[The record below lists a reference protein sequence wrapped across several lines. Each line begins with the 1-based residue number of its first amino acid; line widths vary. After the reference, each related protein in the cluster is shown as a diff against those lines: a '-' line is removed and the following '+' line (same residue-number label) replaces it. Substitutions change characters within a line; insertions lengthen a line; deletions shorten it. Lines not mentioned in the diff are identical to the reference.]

1 MTGRGVT
8 VVVVDDG
15 VEHTIKDIQPNYV
28 SACSGTGACE
38 SSVQPAPSPGA
49 QPGRKVPAANLAWE
63 ILHLGFR
70 VTSLC
75 AGCGRQLASL

>member
-28 SACSGTGACE
+28 SAGPMAGAQRWQSPTRALGRGE
-38 SSVQPAPSPGA
+38 LPTVPLFPRRGEQSPG
-49 QPGRKVPAANLAWE
+49 R
-63 ILHLGFR
+63 
-70 VTSLC
+70 
-75 AGCGRQLASL
+75 

>member
-28 SACSGTGACE
+28 SAGAVGVRDSGQVAEHGDALVV
-38 SSVQPAPSPGA
+38 SA
-49 QPGRKVPAANLAWE
+49 
-63 ILHLGFR
+63 R
-70 VTSLC
+70 V
-75 AGCGRQLASL
+75 